1 MMTLKVLYTLCLLS
15 CSVLPVTCWC
25 PQSVSHLSLSA
36 VYSPWST
43 QQPEWP
49 LKNVYQSRFPCCW
62 ESSGDLPSVL
72 EWRAQVLLQL
82 SGSCGCSMQ
91 TLECADSVITHR
103 LSCSSTWGFLDP
115 RPEMEPCP
123 LHWKVNCQPLDHQ
136 GSPRI
141 SVSFEFSEIGP
152 KKISCPG

>member
-72 EWRAQVLLQL
+72 EWGAQVLLQL
-82 SGSCGCSMQ
+82 SGSVAFIS
-91 TLECADSVITHR
+91 LFAEPWSCASASSSLSSGHVDIKPGKLIPNTESLQR
-103 LSCSSTWGFLDP
+103 LFPMAGVPFPVLIQPPPVFPRKPPGSTSLS
-115 RPEMEPCP
+115 
-123 LHWKVNCQPLDHQ
+123 LL
-136 GSPRI
+136 
-141 SVSFEFSEIGP
+141 
-152 KKISCPG
+152 